1 MCNEKRYNPG
11 NTFAEVEIM
20 YDPGTIN
27 FRTLLFFIG
36 VFDAQSFSVVAR
48 REGVSVSMISRVILQ
63 LEDALGQ
70 QLFYR
75 NTRAVIP
82 TEAGRLFISYA
93 RTMTE
98 QMSEA
103 RKEMQDRALEPAG
116 LIRINA
122 PVFFGQRHIAP
133 WLSELSA
140 RYPRLL
146 IELTQTDDYIDP
158 HRDAS
163 DVIFRI
169 GTLTDSSF
177 HARIFGAQRY
187 HLVASPG
194 YIKKFGKPEFPAQLN
209 NHKCLVYRGSSGPN
223 RWLFRD
229 PAGSWTHY
237 PITGLLTSNNAESL
251 LTSALSGMGMV
262 LFPDW
267 LIGDSL
273 KKGDLVRLMEGFEAA
288 INTEPQHIAAIY
300 PNARH
305 PPLNVRAVID
315 YFVEVYGTP
324 LYWQFD

>member
-1 MCNEKRYNPG
+1 
-11 NTFAEVEIM
+11 M
-20 YDPGTIN
+20 YDPSAIN

-36 VFDAQSFSVVAR
+36 VYDAQSFSAVAR
-48 REGVSVSMISRVILQ
+48 REGVSASMISRVILQ
-63 LEDALGQ
+63 LEDTLGQ

-82 TEAGRLFISYA
+82 TEAGRLFIDYA

-98 QMSEA
+98 QLSEA
-103 RKEMQDRALEPAG
+103 RKEMLDRSLEPAG

-133 WLSELSA
+133 WLTELSE
-140 RYPRLL
+140 RYPRLQ

-177 HARIFGAQRY
+177 HARVFGTQYY
-187 HLVASPG
+187 HLVASPA
-194 YIKKFGKPEFPAQLN
+194 YIEKYGKPAFPAELN
-209 NHKCLVYRGSSGPN
+209 NHRCLVYRGSSGPN
-223 RWLFRD
+223 RWLFRE
-229 PAGSWTHY
+229 PGGNWIHQ
-237 PITGLLTSNNAESL
+237 PVNGLLTSNNAESL
-251 LTSALSGMGMV
+251 LTSALGGMGMV

-273 KKGDLVRLMEGFEAA
+273 KKGGLERVMLDYEGA
-288 INTEPQHIAAIY
+288 IKTEPQHIAAIY

-305 PPLNVRAVID
+305 PPLNVRTVID
-315 YFVEVYGTP
+315 YFVDVFGTP
-324 LYWQFD
+324 LYWQFE

>member
-1 MCNEKRYNPG
+1 MHDAG
-11 NTFAEVEIM
+11 A
-20 YDPGTIN
+20 IN

-36 VFDAQSFSVVAR
+36 VFYSQSFSAVAR
-48 REGVSVSMISRVILQ
+48 REGVSASMVSRVILQ
-63 LEDALGQ
+63 LEDTLGQ

-82 TEAGRLFISYA
+82 TEAGRLFIDYA
-93 RTMTE
+93 RNMTE
-98 QMSEA
+98 QLSEA
-103 RKEMQDRALEPAG
+103 RKELLDRSLVPAG

-122 PVFFGQRHIAP
+122 PVFFGQHHIAP
-133 WLSELSA
+133 WLTGLTA
-140 RYPRLL
+140 RYPRLT

-177 HARIFGAQRY
+177 HARIFGTQRY
-187 HLVASPG
+187 YLAASPG
-194 YIKKFGKPEFPAQLN
+194 YLRHYGCPETPEDLSR
-209 NHKCLVYRGSSGPN
+209 HKCLVYKGSSGAN
-223 RWLFRD
+223 RWLFRK
-229 PAGSWTHY
+229 PGSSWTHY
-237 PITGLLTSNNAESL
+237 PLRALMTSNNAESL
-251 LTSALSGMGMV
+251 LTGALGDMGLV

-273 KKGDLVRLMEGFEAA
+273 KKGSLVRVMTEYEAA
-288 INTEPQHIAAIY
+288 IKTDAQYIAAIY
-300 PNARH
+300 PNVRH